1 MRLNDCVIKN
11 LKLPTNLTMFS
22 ETTVLVEPG
31 DQGARC
37 FLLVAIGSS

>member
-1 MRLNDCVIKN
+1 MRLNDSVIKN
-11 LKLPTNLTMFS
+11 LKLPPNLTMFS
-22 ETTVLVEPG
+22 ETTVLAEPG